1 MSVKKRCVMR
11 KQIIQLGKTGWQKQ
25 LDICE
30 HRKLTEKG
38 RQVPGLHIDYEVQS
52 TSK

>member
-1 MSVKKRCVMR
+1 MR
-11 KQIIQLGKTGWQKQ
+11 KRTIQLGKSGWQKQ

-38 RQVPGLHIDYEVQS
+38 RQVPSFHID
-52 TSK
+52 